1 VKLNFNTDCIPI
13 LAAGVLW
20 GTMSPAGKQLALLN
34 TDMLTLAFSRA
45 VIMTL
50 GAGLFIFL
58 NDRRKFRI
66 RGKQIPF
73 LFLLSGLVIGGVYAA
88 YFLALQHISVSL
100 AVVLVY
106 TYPLVTAFASAVI
119 AREAPTKMQVI
130 ASLITLAG
138 VGLATFS
145 NLRSTGSVNLVGIL
159 WCSFTV
165 LGLALFSVFGRLSAI
180 SDFLDQTTLFFYLPC
195 FGILWMGLAKS
206 ITSGWGDILYLNPAQ
221 LIWILHISIVGSL
234 LGYAL
239 YFIGLQR
246 VTATTASIVTCFEI
260 ITAMVLS
267 SVLLKQP
274 PMMNEVFGAAMIII
288 AILMVSKRRKETGQP
303 LEELAC

>member
-20 GTMSPAGKQLALLN
+20 GTMSPAGKQLALLD

-73 LFLLSGLVIGGVYAA
+73 LFLLSGLVTGGVYAA

-119 AREAPTKMQVI
+119 AREAPTKKQVI

-165 LGLALFSVFGRLSAI
+165 LGLALFSVFGRLSVI

-195 FGILWMGLAKS
+195 FGIFWMGFAKS
-206 ITSGWGDILYLNPAQ
+206 IITGWHDVLYLSSGQ
-221 LIWILHISIVGSL
+221 ILWILHISIVGSL

-274 PMMNEVFGAAMIII
+274 PMTNEVIGATMIII
-288 AILMVSKRRKETGQP
+288 AILMVSGKRKESGQP